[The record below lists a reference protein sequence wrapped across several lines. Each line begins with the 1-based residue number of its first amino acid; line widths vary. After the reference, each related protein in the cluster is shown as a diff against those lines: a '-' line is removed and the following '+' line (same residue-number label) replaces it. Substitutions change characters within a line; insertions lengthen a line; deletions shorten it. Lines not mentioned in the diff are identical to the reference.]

1 MLIAQGE
8 ARESGLER
16 TEFMAACRNGGA
28 AIASALRTLDRSYF
42 AILHAECRRMVR
54 DADVAQELVHE
65 TFIKVWRRCA
75 TFNGDSEL
83 LPWIRT
89 ILRRTVLDRLRSPV
103 RELPFDA
110 EAMEVAVN
118 QHLSAFLQV
127 SVSPEAQAGTQQS
140 LECFELCW
148 QRFEAECP
156 QHAAVIRWIS
166 EDGLDNQRIAELL
179 ERSPGATR
187 EYISQCRKRARFY
200 LAEWYALVLAP

>member
-1 MLIAQGE
+1 
-8 ARESGLER
+8 
-16 TEFMAACRNGGA
+16 MAACRDGGA

-42 AILHAECRRMVR
+42 TILHAECRRMVR
-54 DADVAQELVHE
+54 DGDVAQELVHE

-89 ILRRTVLDRLRSPV
+89 ILRRTVLDRLRSPAH
-103 RELPFDA
+103 ELPFDA
-110 EAMEVAVN
+110 EAMEAAAN
-118 QHLSAFLQV
+118 QQLTVFPQA
-127 SVSPEAQAGTQQS
+127 SVSPEVQAGSQQS
-140 LECFELCW
+140 LECFERCW
-148 QRFEAECP
+148 RRFEAECP

-166 EDGLDNQRIAELL
+166 EDGLDNQRVAELL

-200 LAEWYALVLAP
+200 LAEWYAQVLAT

>member
-1 MLIAQGE
+1 M
-8 ARESGLER
+8 S
-16 TEFMAACRNGGA
+16 ACRTGGA
-28 AIASALRTLDRSYF
+28 AIASALRALDRSYF
-42 AILHAECRRMVR
+42 TILHAECRRMVR
-54 DADVAQELVHE
+54 DGDVAQELVHE

-75 TFNGDSEL
+75 TFQGDSEL

-89 ILRRTVLDRLRSPV
+89 ILRHTVLDRLRSPV
-103 RELPFDA
+103 REIPMDA
-110 EAMEVAVN
+110 EAMELTIN
-118 QHLSAFLQV
+118 QQLSAFPQAF
-127 SVSPEAQAGTQQS
+127 VSPEVQAGSQQS